1 MIFFSFKRLLLTRI
15 YFRHH
20 FNNICLFQWSLY
32 TDNWT
37 FKNLLPVSEV
47 FIAVGRSILRV
58 NDADFFTLLFCK
70 LFWNLFIIHV
80 VNECSLVTNVFMY
93 LFMNIKKKS
102 QIALRRKV
110 WETKALEIAIN
121 HVLLFISGRRMWWRG
136 IRWQKKR

>member
-47 FIAVGRSILRV
+47 FIAVGHSILRV
-58 NDADFFTLLFCK
+58 NDPDFFTLLFCK
-70 LFWNLFIIHV
+70 LFFFVYW
-80 VNECSLVTNVFMY
+80 SLVTNVFIY
-93 LFMNIKKKS
+93 EYKKKS

-121 HVLLFISGRRMWWRG
+121 HVSLFISGRRMWWRG